1 LDGPSG
7 RCDHVRIVE
16 TTDGIEHMTEARRRR
31 LVLLARIISVLTILG
46 AALGLWL
53 GTLDQEPTDLGLLLA
68 FALFPFVGYMMATR
82 RPDNSLSWLVL
93 GIGATIG
100 LGAVLGSYAGYAVH
114 GGIGGPHLG
123 LIAESL
129 SNPMWVPIVGLP
141 VTFLL
146 LLFPDGHLPSSRW
159 RWFARILAASLAIV
173 YLTIVLSPGKF
184 GDEAG
189 SFANFRNPL
198 GVEALRAVLSV
209 AIVSLAMLPIGI
221 IGSLVALVRRF
232 RRSSGIERL
241 QLRWLVTAATI
252 VAILYT
258 IALLIGF
265 AGSWAVNDQPRWMT
279 VLQNVAVFSFGLIP
293 IAIGV
298 SVLRYHLFDIDVV
311 INRALLFG
319 ALAVFIAIVYLG
331 VVVGVGAL
339 VGSRANPILSAAAAA
354 IVAFAFQPA
363 RSRAQRFADR
373 LVYGERAAPY
383 EVLSEFSER
392 LGNAYATEELLPR
405 MTRALAGGTG
415 AVRADV
421 WVRIGAELVPEASWP
436 HDANPLSPI
445 AAVEDD
451 VGEVSASGMREPIRH
466 QGELLGALS
475 IVKRSGESI
484 TATEEKLVRDLAAQA
499 GLVMRNVAL
508 TEQLMEHIEQ
518 LRASRQRLV
527 NAQDEE
533 RRKLERNLHDGAQQ
547 QLVALSVKLRLAE
560 AIAARDPEKTQAML
574 ADLQIE
580 TGQAIE
586 DLRDLARGIYPP
598 LLADMG
604 LVAALEAQARKGPIA
619 TSVSAENVARYPQ
632 QVEAAVY
639 FCALEALNNVVKY
652 SGASSA
658 EVRLAQ
664 SNGALTFEV
673 SDDGAGFDTDR
684 TSYGTGLR
692 GMADRI
698 EVIGGVLEVRSA
710 PGRGTSITGR
720 IPTDVLTSEPSLA
733 PQKDLGA

>member
-1 LDGPSG
+1 M
-7 RCDHVRIVE
+7 E
-16 TTDGIEHMTEARRRR
+16 TTHGIERMTEARRRR
-31 LVLLARIISVLTILG
+31 LVLLARIISGLTILAG
-46 AALGLWL
+46 ALGLWL
-53 GTLDQEPTDLGLLLA
+53 SAFDQEPTDLGLLLA
-68 FALFPFVGYMMATR
+68 FALFPFVGYLMATR

-100 LGAVLGSYAGYAVH
+100 LGAALESYAGYAVH
-114 GGIGGPHLG
+114 GGIGGRQLG

-129 SNPMWVPIVGLP
+129 NNPMWVPVVGLP

-146 LLFPDGHLPSSRW
+146 LLFPDGHLPSPRW
-159 RWFARILAASLAIV
+159 RWFARILAASLAII
-173 YLTIVLSPGKF
+173 YLDIVLAPGKF
-184 GDEAG
+184 GEEAG
-189 SFANFRNPL
+189 SFADFRNPL
-198 GVEALRAVLSV
+198 GVESLRPVLSV
-209 AIVSLAMLPIGI
+209 AIASLAMLPIGV

-241 QLRWLVTAATI
+241 QLRWLVTAGTI
-252 VAILYT
+252 VASLYS

-265 AGSWAVNDQPRWMT
+265 AGSWAVNDQPGWMT
-279 VLQNVAVFSFGLIP
+279 ILQSIAVFSFGLIP
-293 IAIGV
+293 MAIGV
-298 SVLRYHLFDIDVV
+298 SVLRYHLFDIDLV

-319 ALAVFIAIVYLG
+319 GLAVFIAAVYVG
-331 VVVGVGAL
+331 VVVGFGAL
-339 VGSRANPILSAAAAA
+339 VGSRASPILSAAAAA
-354 IVAFAFQPA
+354 IVALAFHPA
-363 RSRAQRFADR
+363 RSRAQRFVDR

-392 LGNAYATEELLPR
+392 LGNAYAAEELLPR
-405 MTRALAGGTG
+405 MTRALAGSTG

-421 WVRIGAELVPEASWP
+421 WVRVGGELAPEATWP
-436 HDANPLSPI
+436 HDADPLPRI
-445 AAVEDD
+445 AAVDDD

-475 IVKRSGESI
+475 IVKRPGESI
-484 TATEEKLVRDLAAQA
+484 TPTEEKLVRDLAAQA

-560 AIAARDPEKTQAML
+560 ALVARDPEKTKEML
-574 ADLQIE
+574 GDLQIE

-598 LLADMG
+598 LLADRG

-619 TSVSAENVARYPQ
+619 TSVSAENVTRYPQ

-658 EVRLAQ
+658 RVRLAQ
-664 SNGALTFEV
+664 SNGDLTFEV

-692 GMADRI
+692 GMADRL

-710 PGRGTSITGR
+710 PGMGTSITGR
-720 IPTDVLTSEPSLA
+720 IPTDVLPSEPSLA
-733 PQKDLGA
+733 PQKDPAPS